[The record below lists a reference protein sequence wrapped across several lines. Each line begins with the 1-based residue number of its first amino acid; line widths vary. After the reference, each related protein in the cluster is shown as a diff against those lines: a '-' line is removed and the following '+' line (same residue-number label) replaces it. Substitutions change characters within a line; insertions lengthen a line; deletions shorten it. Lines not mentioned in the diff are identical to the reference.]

1 MEIGLGIY
9 MKIKYKI
16 GFQYLIFWL
25 FIWVN
30 ALSKYGKIEV
40 EDFNIEAVPNNFDY
54 NNLVPDG
61 YLEQATEKIPQNKI
75 NAQFKS
81 TVRQLEHIIRIKK
94 LN

>member
-1 MEIGLGIY
+1 
-9 MKIKYKI
+9 
-16 GFQYLIFWL
+16 
-25 FIWVN
+25 
-30 ALSKYGKIEV
+30 V
-40 EDFNIEAVPNNFDY
+40 EDFNIEAVPINFDY
-54 NNLVPDG
+54 NNLVPVG